1 MKASIFNPLKYQGK
15 DVPYG
20 WPSPPGSW
28 RPETGRESMERAFEL
43 FDVAVEHG
51 FDWLTVAEHHY
62 SQAQLAPSPVVAGAA
77 ISQRYPDVK
86 IAILG
91 VVLPLVNPVRT
102 AEEIGMLDALSDG
115 RSVVG
120 FFRGIP
126 NEFLTYGTNPSES
139 RAMYEEALDLL
150 FTIWAEPQPFG
161 WEGRFYRYR
170 TVAVWPRPIQQP
182 RPPVLLAGTSP
193 DSAKFAAH
201 KHAMLGLS
209 FLNSHEEAAQLAETY
224 RTEAATAGW
233 EPTAD
238 DILYRARIYVA
249 ETDEQAE
256 ADAREY
262 DLGNVLGPLVPP
274 PEKQAANQKILTAV
288 FGPSG
293 FRHHPPG
300 PGAMPEYYGSP
311 DTVARQLIE
320 AGEQVGYG
328 VADLIFTGDKLPHEK
343 AVKSL
348 ELFGREVLPQLHA
361 A

>member
-1 MKASIFNPLKYQGK
+1 MKASIFNPLRYQGK

-28 RPETGRESMERAFEL
+28 KPDIGRESIRRAFEL

-86 IAILG
+86 VAVLG

-115 RSVVG
+115 RSVIG

-150 FTIWAEPQPFG
+150 FTIWSEPHPFG
-161 WEGRFYRYR
+161 WEGRYYRYR

-182 RPPVLLAGTSP
+182 RPPILLAGTSP
-193 DSAKFAAH
+193 DSAKFAAR
-201 KHAMLGLS
+201 KRAMLGLS

-224 RTEAATAGW
+224 RNEAAVAGW
-233 EPTAD
+233 EPTSE

-256 ADAREY
+256 AEAREY

-300 PGAMPEYYGSP
+300 PGSMPEYYGSP
-311 DTVARQLIE
+311 DTVAKQLLE
-320 AGEQVGYG
+320 AGRQVGYG

-343 AVKSL
+343 AIKSL

>member
-1 MKASIFNPLKYQGK
+1 VKASLFNPMKYHGK

-20 WPSPPGSW
+20 WPSPPGAWSP
-28 RPETGRESMERAFEL
+28 RVGAESMDRAFEL
-43 FDVAVEHG
+43 FDAAVESG

-62 SQAQLAPSPVVAGAA
+62 SQAQLAPNPVVAAAA

-86 IAILG
+86 IAVLG
-91 VVLPLVNPVRT
+91 IVLPLVNPVRA
-102 AEEIGMLDALSDG
+102 AEEIGMLDTLSGG
-115 RSVVG
+115 RAIVG

-126 NEFLTYGTNPSES
+126 NEFLTYGTNPSDS
-139 RAMYEEALDLL
+139 REMYEEALEILL
-150 FTIWAEPQPFG
+150 TSWSEPHAFG

-170 TVAVWPRPIQQP
+170 TVAVWPRPIQEP
-182 RPPVLLAGTSP
+182 RPPLLLAGTSV
-193 DSAKFAAH
+193 DSAKFAAR

-209 FLNSHEEAAQLAETY
+209 FLNTPEEAAELAGIY
-224 RTEAATAGW
+224 RAEAAEAGW
-233 EPTAD
+233 EPTKD

-249 ETDEQAE
+249 ETDEIAE
-256 ADAREY
+256 SEAREY

-274 PEKQAANQKILTAV
+274 PEKQAANQKILGAV

-311 DTVARQLIE
+311 ETVARQLRE
-320 AGEQVGYG
+320 AGELVGYG
-328 VADLIFTGDKLPHEK
+328 VADLIFTGDKLPHAK
-343 AVKSL
+343 AMRSL
-348 ELFGREVLPQLHA
+348 ELFGREVLPAIRA